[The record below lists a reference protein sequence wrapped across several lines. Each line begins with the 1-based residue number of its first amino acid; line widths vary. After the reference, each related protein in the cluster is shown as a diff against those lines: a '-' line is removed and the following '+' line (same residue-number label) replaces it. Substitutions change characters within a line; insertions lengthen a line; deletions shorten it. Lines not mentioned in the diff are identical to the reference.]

1 MAETFKHLAQGKVV
15 HTGNAAA
22 QTLHTSPSGTTTMV
36 GHIRIVNN
44 HSAAVTFTLSH
55 GGLSTADNA
64 FIILPALSIEAGGWA
79 EFTGSIILDAGDKL
93 YGIANTESTSI
104 TYNIYGLE
112 VT

>member
-1 MAETFKHLAQGKVV
+1 MAETFKHLAQGRVV
-15 HTGNAAA
+15 YQGDATA
-22 QTLHTSPSGTTTMV
+22 QTLHTSPSGTTTIV

-44 HSAAVTFTLSH
+44 HNAALTFTLSH
-55 GGLSTADNA
+55 GGLAATNNA

-93 YGIANTESTSI
+93 YGLESVDSVSI
-104 TYNIYGLE
+104 SYNIYGLE